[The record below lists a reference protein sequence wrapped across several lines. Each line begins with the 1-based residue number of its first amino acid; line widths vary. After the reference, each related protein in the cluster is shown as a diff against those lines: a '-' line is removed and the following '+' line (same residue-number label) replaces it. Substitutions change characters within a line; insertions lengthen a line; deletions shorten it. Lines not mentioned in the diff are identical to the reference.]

1 MEAKKQLRKQ
11 RFFEKVTN
19 LFSSYGTIIIV
30 DITHVSAVQMQATRR
45 GLSKHLNVN
54 EKNTAEL
61 LCGKNSLIAK
71 AISLMDI
78 PDLVNLVPHIKNN
91 VALVFTSGDVK
102 SVIDKC
108 TENKVPAAAKVGSI
122 APIDVVLP
130 KQATTISPNHTAFF
144 QNLRVNTKITKGCI
158 EIMED
163 FNIIKKGAIIG
174 ANEVALLKMMDIC
187 PFTYGIVPISVYDT
201 GYVYDHSVYYVTE
214 EEYEAKIQ
222 SGLKNICAVSLAIDH
237 PTAVSVPYSIVSA
250 FKNVLAVALETG
262 IDIKEVKEI
271 KDYLDNPDKYA
282 VAAPVQATAV
292 AEVTKT
298 EVVEEEES
306 DEDMG
311 FGLFD

>member
-1 MEAKKQLRKQ
+1 
-11 RFFEKVTN
+11 
-19 LFSSYGTIIIV
+19 
-30 DITHVSAVQMQATRR
+30 MQATRR

-61 LCGKNSLIAK
+61 LSSKNSLITK
-71 AISLMDI
+71 AIILMNI
-78 PDLVNLVPHIKNN
+78 PNLANLVPHIKNN

-108 TENKVPAAAKVGSI
+108 TENKVSAAVKVGSK

-130 KQATTISPNHTAFF
+130 KQATTIFPNHTAFF
-144 QNLRVNTKITKGCI
+144 QNLRANTKITKGCI

-163 FNIIKKGAIIG
+163 FNIIKKGA
-174 ANEVALLKMMDIC
+174 NEVALLKMMDIC
-187 PFTYGIVPISVYDT
+187 PFSYGIVPISGFTIRVMYT
-201 GYVYDHSVYYVTE
+201 TTVCIMLPKV
-214 EEYEAKIQ
+214 YEAKIQ
-222 SGLKNICAVSLAIDH
+222 SGLKNICALSLAMDH
-237 PTAVSVPYSIVSA
+237 PTAVLVLYSIVSA
-250 FKNVLAVALETG
+250 FKNVLAVALETD

-282 VAAPVQATAV
+282 VAAPVQAKAV

-298 EVVEEEES
+298 EVVVEEES